1 MNPPGHSPI
10 LALPPGT
17 ATQTMSES
25 SETFVPM
32 RMGRLV
38 LRDRSD
44 QQWIQ
49 LVEVDGSRSF
59 PIVIGTQEARELQR
73 VLTGKDTPRPLT
85 HQLALAGL
93 EALGGALDAV
103 RITDLRDNTFY
114 AELRVR
120 TADGEVQALDARPS
134 DALAIGLRAGCALEI
149 AESILEEVRTDEAGP
164 DPLPETDSDEDD
176 PPTDSLFGNIL
187 DPEA

>member
-1 MNPPGHSPI
+1 MS
-10 LALPPGT
+10 
-17 ATQTMSES
+17 ATPEA
-25 SETFVPM
+25 FVPM

-49 LVEVDGSRSF
+49 LVETHGHRSF

-73 VLTGKDTPRPLT
+73 VLTGRETPRPLT

-93 EALGGALDAV
+93 EALGGALESV

-120 TADGEVQALDARPS
+120 TPDGEVHALDARPS

-164 DPLPETDSDEDD
+164 DPLTTDGADD
-176 PPTDSLFGNIL
+176 DAEPPAADLFGNEQ
-187 DPEA
+187 DPEP

>member
-1 MNPPGHSPI
+1 
-10 LALPPGT
+10 
-17 ATQTMSES
+17 MSES
-25 SETFVPM
+25 TGAGSAGSSDAAEAYVPM

-49 LVEVDGSRSF
+49 LVEVDGRRSF
-59 PIVIGTQEARELQR
+59 PIVIGPHEARELHR
-73 VLTGKDTPRPLT
+73 VLTGKETPRPLT

-93 EALGGALDAV
+93 EAMGGALETV

-120 TADGEVQALDARPS
+120 RDSGELEALDARPS
-134 DALAIGLRAGCALEI
+134 DALAIGLRAGCSFEI
-149 AESILEEVRTDEAGP
+149 AESVLEEVRTDEVGP
-164 DPLPETDSDEDD
+164 DPLPEPPDDEGPEDGQAD
-176 PPTDSLFGNIL
+176 LFGNVE

>member
-1 MNPPGHSPI
+1 
-10 LALPPGT
+10 
-17 ATQTMSES
+17 MSES
-25 SETFVPM
+25 TGAGSEGSSDAAEAYVPM

-49 LVEVDGSRSF
+49 LVEVDGRRSF
-59 PIVIGTQEARELQR
+59 PIVIGPHEARELHR
-73 VLTGKDTPRPLT
+73 VLTGKETPRPLT

-93 EALGGALDAV
+93 EAMGGALETV

-114 AELRVR
+114 AELHVR
-120 TADGEVQALDARPS
+120 RDSGELEALDARPS
-134 DALAIGLRAGCALEI
+134 DALAIGLRAGCSFEI
-149 AESILEEVRTDEAGP
+149 AESVLEEVRTDEVGP
-164 DPLPETDSDEDD
+164 DPLPEPQGDEGPEDGQAD
-176 PPTDSLFGNIL
+176 LFGNVE

>member
-1 MNPPGHSPI
+1 MS
-10 LALPPGT
+10 
-17 ATQTMSES
+17 ATPEA
-25 SETFVPM
+25 FVPM

-49 LVEVDGSRSF
+49 LVETHGHRSF

-73 VLTGKDTPRPLT
+73 VLTGRETPRPLT

-93 EALGGALDAV
+93 EALGGALESV

-120 TADGEVQALDARPS
+120 TPDGEVHALDARPS

-164 DPLPETDSDEDD
+164 DPLTTDEADD
-176 PPTDSLFGNIL
+176 DAEPPAADLFGNEQ
-187 DPEA
+187 DPEP

>member
-1 MNPPGHSPI
+1 MS
-10 LALPPGT
+10 
-17 ATQTMSES
+17 ATPEA
-25 SETFVPM
+25 FVPM

-49 LVEVDGSRSF
+49 LVETDGHRSF

-73 VLTGKDTPRPLT
+73 VLTGRETPRPLT

-93 EALGGALDAV
+93 EALGGALESV

-120 TADGEVQALDARPS
+120 TPDGEVHALDARPS

-164 DPLPETDSDEDD
+164 DPLAAGEADD
-176 PPTDSLFGNIL
+176 DAEPPAADLFGNEQ
-187 DPEA
+187 DPEP

>member
-1 MNPPGHSPI
+1 MS
-10 LALPPGT
+10 
-17 ATQTMSES
+17 ATPEA
-25 SETFVPM
+25 FVPM

-49 LVEVDGSRSF
+49 LVETHGHRSF

-73 VLTGKDTPRPLT
+73 VLTGRETPRPLT

-93 EALGGALDAV
+93 EALGGALESV

-120 TADGEVQALDARPS
+120 TPDGEVHALDARPS

-164 DPLPETDSDEDD
+164 DPLATDGAEATEGADD
-176 PPTDSLFGNIL
+176 DAEPPAADLFGNEQ
-187 DPEA
+187 DPEP